1 MTLGIFHVYFG
12 KSMVSC
18 LARFRKLMAFPA
30 ASVVALLLPSG
41 QQNQSPPSQPSNAPQ
56 VREEIRTIEKLLP
69 QLLDRGPALSQLA
82 HDYVY
87 LGDLSKGLSVLKE
100 CIALKEGFDPDGD
113 PVFLPLK
120 TNPEYVSLVSE
131 VHREYPQVQQSHL
144 AARGRSDLLTLQ

>member
-1 MTLGIFHVYFG
+1 MTFGIFHVHFG
-12 KSMVSC
+12 KIMLSC
-18 LARFRKLMAFPA
+18 LARFRKLMAFPTA
-30 ASVVALLLPSG
+30 LVVALLLPSG
-41 QQNQSPPSQPSNAPQ
+41 QQNQSSPQPPDAPL
-56 VREEIRTIEKLLP
+56 VREEIKAVKKLLP

-87 LGDLSKGLSVLKE
+87 LGNLSEGLSVLKE

-131 VHREYPQVQQSHL
+131 VHREYPQVQHSHL
-144 AARGRSDLLTLQ
+144 A